1 MEYINSLYTLR
12 EYQQAAAD
20 PYFVDKSDLIGD
32 VVDLIRCGM
41 RYQCVSWP
49 RRFGKTRGAN
59 LVAAFFGKAGAPK
72 AYFASQKIGANPQ
85 AMQYCGK
92 CDVVYLN
99 GSAVSEEHLDGRTY
113 TRRIEARLMQDLM
126 ELYPDVSFSLDEH
139 IVWAFEA
146 ILRAHKDA
154 RLVFVMDDWDYF
166 PTQPWVSKEDVET
179 YMSFLR
185 FMLKDEPI
193 FTLAYF
199 TGLVPMQAFPGWPE
213 VDMFLQ
219 LTMMHSCRLNAGFA
233 FTEEEV
239 DALYQR
245 YRSTCSDPNITRED
259 LQAWYGGYDCASDL
273 RLYNPQSVV
282 LALKKTASQTTGTG
296 TVPRMRTSAPSLPLC
311 PAPEKTSHVSS
322 PGKPSPS
329 IIRGA
334 LPALQTTS
342 TGTTS
347 SRRWW
352 CSGTSA
358 SMRARCISRTGN

>member
-1 MEYINSLYTLR
+1 MCLLAETLR
-12 EYQQAAAD
+12 ED
-20 PYFVDKSDLIGD
+20 S
-32 VVDLIRCGM
+32 
-41 RYQCVSWP
+41 
-49 RRFGKTRGAN
+49 RRQS
-59 LVAAFFGKAGAPK
+59 VAAFFGKSGAPK

-113 TRRIEARLMQDLM
+113 SRRIEARLMRDLM
-126 ELYPDVSFSLDEH
+126 ELYPDVSFSQDER

-146 ILRAHKDA
+146 ILRAHRDA
-154 RLVFVMDDWDYF
+154 RLVFVMDNWDYF
-166 PTQPWVSKEDVET
+166 PTQPWVSEEDVET

-199 TGLVPMQAFPGWPE
+199 TDLVPKQAFPGWPE

-219 LTMMHSCRLNAGFA
+219 LTMMRSCRLNAGFA

-239 DALYQR
+239 DALYKR
-245 YRSTCSDPNITRED
+245 YRSTCSDPNVTRED
-259 LQAWYGGYDCASDL
+259 LQTWYGGYDCASDL
-273 RLYNPQSVV
+273 RLYNPHSVV
-282 LALKKTASQTTGTG
+282 LALKNNCLADYWYRYCPQDEAISAISAAVPGTQEDLERLVSG
-296 TVPRMRTSAPSLPLC
+296 QTVPPT
-311 PAPEKTSHVSS
+311 
-322 PGKPSPS
+322 
-329 IIRGA
+329 IRGA
-334 LPALQTTS
+334 PPALQATS
-342 TGTTS
+342 SGTIS

-358 SMRARCISRTGN
+358 SMRARCRSRTGN